1 MYSEDLRVRVLA
13 HYFSN
18 TQTYAGTAKFFQ
30 VSASIVRLW
39 ALGHVPTGKRRSK
52 VVEALPF
59 VAALLERRPF
69 ATYDDIQQE
78 VLAELG
84 MRLSHGSIATIMK
97 KAGVS
102 RKRVAVRKVCS
113 SPAVVQAK
121 RAAFKMATAP
131 SYGYSRK
138 GERLLVQCEA
148 RGNTSYSC
156 LMAIGRE
163 GVLAARLCKGAING
177 QLYHDFLA
185 SLPLEGRAVLM
196 DNVAFHRTRYVR
208 ELLERRG
215 SSSLFT
221 PPLHAR
227 VQPDRARLLASEEQL
242 SACWGAPGRGAEG
255 GRYWPRHPQRAGGAL
270 QAIL

>member
-13 HYFSN
+13 HYFSKSS
-18 TQTYAGTAKFFQ
+18 QTYAGTAKFFQ
-30 VSASIVRLW
+30 VSASIVRIW

-52 VVEALPF
+52 VAEALPF

-78 VLAELG
+78 VLVELG

-113 SPAVVQAK
+113 SLAVVQAK
-121 RAAFKMATAP
+121 RAAFRAEVTEELFQTAISVDECHFKMVAAP

-163 GVLAARLCKGAING
+163 GVLAARLCKG
-177 QLYHDFLA
+177 
-185 SLPLEGRAVLM
+185 SS
-196 DNVAFHRTRYVR
+196 T
-208 ELLERRG
+208 G
-215 SSSLFT
+215 SSTTTSW
-221 PPLHAR
+221 P
-227 VQPDRARLLASEEQL
+227 
-242 SACWGAPGRGAEG
+242 AC
-255 GRYWPRHPQRAGGAL
+255 H
-270 QAIL
+270 